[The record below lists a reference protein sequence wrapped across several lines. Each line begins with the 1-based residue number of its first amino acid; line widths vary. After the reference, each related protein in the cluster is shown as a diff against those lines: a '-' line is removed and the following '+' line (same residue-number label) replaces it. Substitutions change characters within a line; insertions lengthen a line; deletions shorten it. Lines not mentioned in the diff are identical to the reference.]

1 MSATR
6 IRRRL
11 DCALDDRIPH
21 WMASP
26 YSRLKR
32 ALFDPEIFEAKV
44 NQARADD
51 SAKARVPNQ
60 QAQVDRAR
68 ADVKNAPAAHAEGKT
83 QTARV
88 RVMVADAKR
97 DLDRKP
103 EPIRRKLIA
112 KRQSDSGSRRR
123 RASPP
128 LAHHPRVRLRSMM
141 AVVDDAATAAV
152 AGAHDVGSGRYTGR
166 GAAKESEP

>member
-11 DCALDDRIPH
+11 DCALDDRMSH

-26 YSRLKR
+26 ASRLKR
-32 ALFDPEIFEAKV
+32 ALIDPELVEAKV

-68 ADVKNAPAAHAEGKT
+68 ADVKNAQAADAEGKT
-83 QTARV
+83 QTARA

-97 DLDRKP
+97 DLDRKT
-103 EPIRRKLIA
+103 EPMRRELIA
-112 KRQSDSGSRRR
+112 KRLRLGIAPPPSFSALGTPSPRSVALDDGGRRRSSDGSGSRSPRR
-123 RASPP
+123 
-128 LAHHPRVRLRSMM
+128 RLRSLYR
-141 AVVDDAATAAV
+141 
-152 AGAHDVGSGRYTGR
+152 S

>member
-11 DCALDDRIPH
+11 DCALDDRMSH

-26 YSRLKR
+26 ASRLKR
-32 ALFDPEIFEAKV
+32 ALIDPELVEAKV

-68 ADVKNAPAAHAEGKT
+68 ADVTNAPAAHAEGKT

-97 DLDRKP
+97 DLDRKT
-103 EPIRRKLIA
+103 EPMRRELIA
-112 KRQSDSGSRRR
+112 KRLRLGIASPPSFSAFGTPSPRSVALDDGGRRRSSDGSGSRSPRR
-123 RASPP
+123 
-128 LAHHPRVRLRSMM
+128 RLRSLYRS
-141 AVVDDAATAAV
+141 
-152 AGAHDVGSGRYTGR
+152 GSGKGV
-166 GAAKESEP
+166 

>member
-1 MSATR
+1 MWVLDGDLRPRRGGEAMAGGARRVGHAVSASRRVAEPRTRNQFVSATR

-60 QAQVDRAR
+60 QAQVDRA
-68 ADVKNAPAAHAEGKT
+68 PAAHAEGKT

-97 DLDRKP
+97 DLDRKT
-103 EPIRRKLIA
+103 EPIRRELIA
-112 KRQSDSGSRRR
+112 KRLRLGI
-123 RASPP
+123 ASPP
-128 LAHHPRVRLRSMM
+128 
-141 AVVDDAATAAV
+141 
-152 AGAHDVGSGRYTGR
+152 
-166 GAAKESEP
+166 

>member
-1 MSATR
+1 MWVLDGDLRPRRGGEAMAGGARRVGHAVSASRCVAEPRTRNQFVSATR

-60 QAQVDRAR
+60 QAHVDRAR

-97 DLDRKP
+97 DPARKP
-103 EPIRRKLIA
+103 DPTRGDLMA
-112 KRQSDSGSRRR
+112 KRDRPALPSLRRFY
-123 RASPP
+123 A
-128 LAHHPRVRLRSMM
+128 
-141 AVVDDAATAAV
+141 
-152 AGAHDVGSGRYTGR
+152 
-166 GAAKESEP
+166 